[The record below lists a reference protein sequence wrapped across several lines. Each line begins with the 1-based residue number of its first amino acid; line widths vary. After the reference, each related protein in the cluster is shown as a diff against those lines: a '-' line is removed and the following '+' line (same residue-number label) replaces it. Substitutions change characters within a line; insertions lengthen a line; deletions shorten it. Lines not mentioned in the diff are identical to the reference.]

1 MNWIELHTN
10 TRYSDVLSFIEPNQM
25 VSACARHGCQAVAIT
40 DRNTVQAYLSAEQE
54 AAQRG
59 IALIYGITIDCMDR
73 DDRYAVTLLARNL
86 KGRDQ
91 IFDLVKLL
99 KENEASFGRCVT
111 RQQIE
116 EHRDGLLMGA
126 SAMDGQLVRAIQL
139 RRSNTVIKKAALRYD
154 YIELPLEPYDVSAQ
168 LCRVAMECRIPVCAV
183 QNATLEEYCDSA
195 QHHAYCAIAHFWGKQ
210 EEAACYMPPEEI
222 AESFRELYIL
232 PEEQPVIQQ
241 ALEDGPKQ
249 IISMIEPM
257 PSLGE
262 LLREGRLRR
271 HKIEMEKLRED
282 AAQKLEQQYGQAVD
296 QAVRERLNWELE
308 QVDRAGAAGTIR
320 LLREIRAA
328 LADEGRYMLIAGTW
342 NSSFLL
348 YLLGI
353 TNIDPLPKCLSDN
366 GNDLCPVP
374 LFCTGDNLLSI
385 EIRVSADSVSI
396 VKERL
401 ASLCGEEMVEVS
413 PTNRRV
419 EDDELL
425 TEIMDRYF
433 LERCDP
439 EEQKAL
445 REDGSFFWRITH
457 EANEVQVRDA
467 MPLLCWVPDTDHL
480 PTTRRQDD
488 LQTELE
494 LECWDIDVPHIRLL
508 SSAVLE
514 ALEMCERKTGV
525 SSNSIPLDSPD
536 VFRAIISGPSGD
548 ELTGIEAACLLAG
561 SRKTKRFSDMCDAL
575 NVHDVGS
582 LCRALSLNHGS
593 GIWIDNQDKLYQ
605 EGRIIAE
612 QIITCREDVY
622 RYLTARGASP
632 EEAASFMN
640 IVRRGKI
647 KGRGFTEND
656 LSLLKR
662 CEAEEWFI
670 SVCQKVEYLFPE
682 SHSIAYAILMI
693 RLVWYVLHYPDV
705 TDPLLIE
712 TAMRLLQE

>member
-10 TRYSDVLSFIEPNQM
+10 TRYSDVLSFIDPKQM
-25 VSACARHGCQAVAIT
+25 VSACARHSCRAVAIT

-54 AAQRG
+54 AAERG
-59 IALIYGITIDCMDR
+59 IALIYGVTIDCMDR
-73 DDRYAVTLLARNL
+73 DDRYAVTLLARNM

-126 SAMDGQLVRAIQL
+126 SAMGGQLVRAIQL

-168 LCRVAMECRIPVCAV
+168 LCRVAMDCRIPLCAV

-210 EEAACYMPPEEI
+210 EEAACYMSPEDL

-232 PEEQPVIQQ
+232 PEERPVIRQ
-241 ALEDGPKQ
+241 ALEAGPQQ
-249 IISMIEPM
+249 IISMVEPM

-271 HKIEMEKLRED
+271 HKIDMGKLRED
-282 AAQKLEQQYGQAVD
+282 AAQKLEQQYGQTAD
-296 QAVRERLNWELE
+296 QAVRDRLDWELE

-328 LADEGRYMLIAGTW
+328 LADEGRSMLIAGTW

-366 GNDLCPVP
+366 GYDLCPVP

-401 ASLCGEEMVEVS
+401 ASLCGEKMVEVC
-413 PTNRRV
+413 PTDRRV

-425 TEIMDRYF
+425 TEIVDRYF
-433 LERCDP
+433 QEWCDP

-445 REDGSFFWRITH
+445 REDGLFSWRITH
-457 EANEVQVRDA
+457 EANEVQVRGA
-467 MPLLCWVPDTDHL
+467 MPLLCWIPDAEHL
-480 PTTRRQDD
+480 PIIQRQEDF
-488 LQTELE
+488 QFEME
-494 LECWDIDVPHIRLL
+494 LECWEIDVPHIRLL
-508 SSAVLE
+508 PSTLLNVLE
-514 ALEMCERKTGV
+514 ECEQKTGV
-525 SSNSIPLDSPD
+525 RSESIPLDSPD
-536 VFRAIISGPSGD
+536 VFRAIGSGPSGE
-548 ELTGIEAACLLAG
+548 ELTGIDAACLLAG
-561 SRKTKRFSDMCDAL
+561 SRKTKRFSEMCDAL
-575 NVHDVGS
+575 SVHDVGS
-582 LCRALSLNHGS
+582 LCRALSLNHGT

-605 EGRIIAE
+605 DGRIIAE

-632 EEAASFMN
+632 EEATSFMN
-640 IVRRGKI
+640 VVRRGKI
-647 KGRGFTEND
+647 KGRGFTEIE
-656 LSLLKR
+656 LTLLKR
-662 CEAEEWFI
+662 CEAEEWFV

-705 TDPLLIE
+705 TASLMIE
-712 TAMRLLQE
+712 TAMQLLQE

>member
-10 TRYSDVLSFIEPNQM
+10 TRYSDVLSFIDPKQM
-25 VSACARHGCQAVAIT
+25 VSACARHSCRAVAIT

-54 AAQRG
+54 AAERG
-59 IALIYGITIDCMDR
+59 IALIYGVTIDCMDR
-73 DDRYAVTLLARNL
+73 DDRYAVTLLARNM

-126 SAMDGQLVRAIQL
+126 SAMGGQLVRAIQL

-168 LCRVAMECRIPVCAV
+168 LCRVAMDCRIPLCAV
-183 QNATLEEYCDSA
+183 QNATMEEYCDSA

-210 EEAACYMPPEEI
+210 EEAACYMSPEDL

-232 PEEQPVIQQ
+232 PEERPVIRQ
-241 ALEDGPKQ
+241 ALEAGPQQ
-249 IISMIEPM
+249 IISMVEPM

-271 HKIEMEKLRED
+271 HKIDMGKLRED
-282 AAQKLEQQYGQAVD
+282 AAQKLEQQYGQTAD
-296 QAVRERLNWELE
+296 QAVRDRLDWELE

-328 LADEGRYMLIAGTW
+328 LADEGRSMLIAGTW

-366 GNDLCPVP
+366 GYDLCPVP

-401 ASLCGEEMVEVS
+401 ASLCGEKMVEVC
-413 PTNRRV
+413 PTDRRV

-425 TEIMDRYF
+425 TEIVDRYF
-433 LERCDP
+433 QEWCDP

-445 REDGSFFWRITH
+445 REDGLFSWRITH
-457 EANEVQVRDA
+457 EANEVQVRGA
-467 MPLLCWVPDTDHL
+467 MPLLCWIPDAEHL
-480 PTTRRQDD
+480 PIIQRQEDF
-488 LQTELE
+488 QFEME
-494 LECWDIDVPHIRLL
+494 LECWEIDVPHIRLL
-508 SSAVLE
+508 PSTLLNVLE
-514 ALEMCERKTGV
+514 ECEQKTGV
-525 SSNSIPLDSPD
+525 RSESIPLDSPD
-536 VFRAIISGPSGD
+536 VFRAIGSGPSGE
-548 ELTGIEAACLLAG
+548 ELTGIDAACLLAG
-561 SRKTKRFSDMCDAL
+561 SRKTKRFSEMCDAL
-575 NVHDVGS
+575 SVHDVGS
-582 LCRALSLNHGS
+582 LCRALSLNHGT

-605 EGRIIAE
+605 DGRIIAE

-632 EEAASFMN
+632 EEATSFMN
-640 IVRRGKI
+640 VVRRGKI
-647 KGRGFTEND
+647 KGRGFTEIE
-656 LSLLKR
+656 LTLLKR
-662 CEAEEWFI
+662 CEAEEWFV

-705 TDPLLIE
+705 TASLMIE
-712 TAMRLLQE
+712 TAMQLLQE

>member
-10 TRYSDVLSFIEPNQM
+10 TRYSDVLSFIDPKQM
-25 VSACARHGCQAVAIT
+25 VSACARHSCRAVAIT

-54 AAQRG
+54 AAERG
-59 IALIYGITIDCMDR
+59 IALIYGVTIDCMDR
-73 DDRYAVTLLARNL
+73 DDRYAVTLLARNM

-126 SAMDGQLVRAIQL
+126 SAMGGQLVRAIQL

-168 LCRVAMECRIPVCAV
+168 LCRVAMDCRIPLCAV

-210 EEAACYMPPEEI
+210 EEAACYMSPEDL

-232 PEEQPVIQQ
+232 PEERPVIRQ
-241 ALEDGPKQ
+241 ALEAGPKQ

-282 AAQKLEQQYGQAVD
+282 AAQKLEQKYGQTVD
-296 QAVRERLNWELE
+296 QAVRDRLDWELE

-328 LADEGRYMLIAGTW
+328 LADEGRSMLIAGTW

-366 GNDLCPVP
+366 GYALCPVP

-401 ASLCGEEMVEVS
+401 ASLCGEKMVEVC
-413 PTNRRV
+413 PTDRRV
-419 EDDELL
+419 KDDELL
-425 TEIMDRYF
+425 TEIVDRYF
-433 LERCDP
+433 QEWCDP

-445 REDGSFFWRITH
+445 REDGLFSWRITH
-457 EANEVQVRDA
+457 EANEVQVRGA
-467 MPLLCWVPDTDHL
+467 MPLLCWIPDAEHL
-480 PTTRRQDD
+480 PIIQRQEDF
-488 LQTELE
+488 QFEME
-494 LECWDIDVPHIRLL
+494 LECWEIDVPHIRLL
-508 SSAVLE
+508 PSTLLNVLE
-514 ALEMCERKTGV
+514 ECEQKTGV
-525 SSNSIPLDSPD
+525 RSESIPLDSPD
-536 VFRAIISGPSGD
+536 VFRAIGSGPSGE
-548 ELTGIEAACLLAG
+548 ELTGIDAACLLAG

-582 LCRALSLNHGS
+582 LCRALSLNHGT

-632 EEAASFMN
+632 EEATSFVKR
-640 IVRRGKI
+640 VRMGKI
-647 KGRGFTEND
+647 KGRGFTETD
-656 LSLLKR
+656 LTLLKR

-705 TDPLLIE
+705 TEFLMIE
-712 TAMRLLQE
+712 AAMQLLQE

>member
-25 VSACARHGCQAVAIT
+25 VSACARHSCRAVAIT
-40 DRNTVQAYLSAEQE
+40 DCNTVQAYLSAEQE
-54 AAQRG
+54 AAKRG

-73 DDRYAVTLLARNL
+73 DDRYAVTLLARNM

-91 IFDLVKLL
+91 IFDLIKLL
-99 KENEASFGRCVT
+99 KENEVSFGRCVT

-139 RRSNTVIKKAALRYD
+139 RRSNTVIKKAALSYD

-168 LCRVAMECRIPVCAV
+168 LCRVAMDCRIPVCAV

-195 QHHAYCAIAHFWGKQ
+195 QQHAYCAIAHFWGKQ
-210 EEAACYMPPEEI
+210 EEAACYMSPEDL

-232 PEEQPVIQQ
+232 PEEQPAIRQ
-241 ALEDGPKQ
+241 ALEDGPQQ

-271 HKIEMEKLRED
+271 HKIEMEKLRKD
-282 AAQKLEQQYGQAVD
+282 AAQKLEQQYSQDVD
-296 QAVRERLNWELE
+296 QAVRERLDWELGR
-308 QVDRAGAAGTIR
+308 VDRAGAAGTIR

-328 LADEGRYMLIAGTW
+328 LADEGRSMLIAGTW

-348 YLLGI
+348 YILGI
-353 TNIDPLPKCLSDN
+353 TNIDPLPKCLSDS
-366 GNDLCPVP
+366 GYDLCPVS

-401 ASLCGEEMVEVS
+401 ASLCGEEMVEVC
-413 PTNRRV
+413 PTDRRV

-439 EEQKAL
+439 EEQNAL
-445 REDGSFFWRITH
+445 REDGLFSWRITH
-457 EANEVQVRDA
+457 EANEVQVRGA
-467 MPLLCWVPDTDHL
+467 MPLLCWIPDAEHL
-480 PTTRRQDD
+480 PTIRRQEDF
-488 LQTELE
+488 QFEME
-494 LECWDIDVPHIRLL
+494 MECWEINVPHIRLL
-508 SSAVLE
+508 PSTLLNVLE
-514 ALEMCERKTGV
+514 ECERKTGV
-525 SSNSIPLDSPD
+525 CSESIPLDSPD
-536 VFRAIISGPSGD
+536 VFRAIVSGPSGE
-548 ELTGIEAACLLAG
+548 ELTGIEAVCLLAG

-582 LCRALSLNHGS
+582 LCRALSLDHGT
-593 GIWIDNQDKLYQ
+593 GIWIDNQDKPYQ
-605 EGRIIAE
+605 EGKIIAE

-622 RYLTARGASP
+622 RYLTERGASP
-632 EEAASFMN
+632 EDAASFMN
-640 IVRRGKI
+640 RVRKGKI
-647 KGRGFTEND
+647 KGRGFTETD
-656 LSLLKR
+656 LTLLKS

-693 RLVWYVLHYPDV
+693 RLVWYVLHYPDAA
-705 TDPLLIE
+705 DSLLIE
-712 TAMRLLQE
+712 TAMQLLQE